1 MVAGCGGALL
11 HLWPT
16 VVRKVTMQRLA
27 WVSASIVVL
36 VPVLRAVA
44 FSVGWGGLDW
54 YTWFV
59 ADGLAAGSL
68 LAILL
73 RTNVSRKQMK
83 QMCWLLLASS
93 VLLAGAGQ
101 PFGMLTRNR
110 LLGASLQWT
119 TINVFFSGVLLLFL
133 VAGSGAAK
141 RFLDIPALRF
151 LGYIS
156 YGLYLDHLLAFR
168 LYDRIFRHYG
178 PGLMPSNGHF
188 ELALLRFAVGGGAAI
203 GVAYLSRRFYEERF
217 LRLKDS
223 LVPDSSRGNET
234 SIPVGDTQ
242 AA

>member
-1 MVAGCGGALL
+1 VLAAAGFVGSAGRGGAA
-11 HLWPT
+11 
-16 VVRKVTMQRLA
+16 VRHAYAK
-27 WVSASIVVL
+27 W
-36 VPVLRAVA
+36 
-44 FSVGWGGLDW
+44 
-54 YTWFV
+54 
-59 ADGLAAGSL
+59 
-68 LAILL
+68 
-73 RTNVSRKQMK
+73 
-83 QMCWLLLASS
+83 
-93 VLLAGAGQ
+93 
-101 PFGMLTRNR
+101 

-141 RFLDIPALRF
+141 RFVDIPALRF

-188 ELALLRFAVGGGAAI
+188 ELVLLRFAVGGGAAI

>member
-1 MVAGCGGALL
+1 
-11 HLWPT
+11 
-16 VVRKVTMQRLA
+16 
-27 WVSASIVVL
+27 
-36 VPVLRAVA
+36 
-44 FSVGWGGLDW
+44 
-54 YTWFV
+54 
-59 ADGLAAGSL
+59 
-68 LAILL
+68 
-73 RTNVSRKQMK
+73 MK
-83 QMCWLLLASS
+83 QLCWLLLASS
-93 VLLAGAGQ
+93 VLLARTGQ

-110 LLGASLQWT
+110 LLSTSLQWT

-141 RFLDIPALRF
+141 RFVDIPALRF

-168 LYDRIFRHYG
+168 MYDRVLRHYW

-188 ELALLRFAVGGGAAI
+188 ELVLLRYAVGGGAAI

-223 LVPDSSRGNET
+223 LVPDLSNGNET
-234 SIPVGDTQ
+234 AIPVGDTQ